1 MTDTWFDYENQ
12 AWVVDGVYNR
22 CGHPETM
29 DCRCYG
35 KQHAGEHPARSITEQ
50 YSNVQAQATERN

>member
-1 MTDTWFDYENQ
+1 MENPKFDYENQ
-12 AWVVDGVYNR
+12 AWTAFDRATNRQVYIR

-35 KQHAGEHPARSITEQ
+35 REHVGEIANLTD
-50 YSNVQAQATERN
+50 ER